1 MKKTLTIIG
10 FLAVF
15 PAGAALADDDCFVP
29 MADWQPRDAV
39 ARLAEENGWAV
50 RRIKIDDGCYEI
62 DGRDAQGR
70 AIEVTVHPATL
81 EVIEFEFEDDDDDRR
96 DVGRQRTHSRL
107 APFEASG
114 KAVLCGEGRRAGHQS
129 LLQIRNDN

>member
-15 PAGAALADDDCFVP
+15 PAGVALADDDCFVP

-39 ARLAEENGWAV
+39 ARLAEENGWTV

-62 DGRDAQGR
+62 DGRDAEGHR
-70 AIEVTVHPATL
+70 IEVTVHPGTL
-81 EVIEFEFEDDDDDRR
+81 EVIEFEYEDDDDRR
-96 DVGRQRTHSRL
+96 EQDRDRER
-107 APFEASG
+107 
-114 KAVLCGEGRRAGHQS
+114 EGG
-129 LLQIRNDN
+129 DDD